1 MAKTL
6 ITPTQQN
13 RAASKFD
20 IDTSKFI
27 YHPQEIIPLSE
38 QTPAIDADGNRTF
51 TGFKA
56 GYYTDPSGKIVNRID
71 ETYTTGD
78 QDYGQQLETHAGPS
92 TYQIPVKVGNQ
103 EFTGTFEENG
113 NFRVGYGKEFYKNG
127 HHWLPTLDA
136 QGNVSYINNDTHD
149 GFGDFVKMVAMSA
162 LTAGLGGAAGL
173 GESLFGLSG
182 TAGTAA
188 GGAALGAGK
197 AALSGGDILKGAL
210 TGGLGGLGG
219 VDIGD
224 TGFSVGDAMTA
235 AKMAQAAQKGDFMG
249 ALAGAASLTGGSDLK
264 IGDFTVG
271 ELLKDAK
278 LAQSMF
284 GGKQGAGALK
294 TLTNFANTKQNDVV
308 NTLKDAGLTQA
319 DANPT
324 TPTAQTAAPTTP
336 MPAAQPTGV
345 DPVALLQAQM
355 AGNNGGA
362 QIKSD
367 YSLFGKDYFG
377 SNKASAP
384 STQKDNATSSDA
396 LLAALGAGSDDEQG
410 FSGGGNVHALLQLLR
425 S

>member
-20 IDTSKFI
+20 VDASKFT
-27 YHPQEIIPLSE
+27 YHPPENIPENE
-38 QTPAIDADGNRTF
+38 QTTDSEGNRASIR
-51 TGFKA
+51 A

-136 QGNVSYINNDTHD
+136 QGNVSYINNDTRD
-149 GFGDFVKMVAMSA
+149 GFGDFVRMVAMSA
-162 LTAGLGGAAGL
+162 LTAGLGGAAGV
-173 GESLFGLSG
+173 GNSLFGLSG
-182 TAGTAA
+182 TAGTVA

-197 AALSGGDILKGAL
+197 AALTGGDILRGAL
-210 TGGLGGLGG
+210 TGGLGGAGG
-219 VDIGD
+219 IDIGD

-249 ALAGAASLTGGSDLK
+249 ALAGAASLTGGSDFK

-284 GGKQGAGALK
+284 GGKQGPGAIK
-294 TLTNFANTKQNDVV
+294 ALTNFANTKQNDVV

-319 DANPT
+319 DASPI
-324 TPTAQTAAPTTP
+324 TPAAKTAAPTTP
-336 MPAAQPTGV
+336 MPAAQPTGI

-355 AGNNGGA
+355 SGDNGGA

-367 YSLFGKDYFG
+367 YSLFGKELFG
-377 SNKASAP
+377 PDKASAS
-384 STQKDNATSSDA
+384 STQARNAPQSDA
-396 LLAALGAGSDDEQG
+396 LMAALGDGGYDEQE
-410 FSGGGNVHALLQLLR
+410 FSGGGDVHALLQLLR